1 MAHLKVFENKN
12 EYETFKN
19 SDEFIA
25 PNVSYVPEGLA
36 VNYTAESMFPLHL
49 SFTKIWNEKGPH
61 FTTYNWKSKLY
72 TTRLYNLLNAS
83 FIQSSTENILILPD
97 NWLDEH
103 PIFIDGHK
111 VTSINKEDSR
121 IFIYVEDDYPFNQ
134 SSENIMFA
142 ENFIYI
148 DEKTSII
155 AYASTIG

>member
-36 VNYTAESMFPLHL
+36 VKYTAESMFPLHL
-49 SFTKIWNEKGPH
+49 SFTKTWTEKKSGLI
-61 FTTYNWKSKLY
+61 FYYWKSKLY

-83 FIQSSTENILILPD
+83 FIQNDYDILILPD

-103 PIFIDGHK
+103 PIFIDGHQ
-111 VTSINKEDSR
+111 VTQITKEYNR
-121 IFIYVEDDYPFNQ
+121 IFIYCEDNYPFNQ
-134 SSENIMFA
+134 IPENASIA
-142 ENFIYI
+142 EHFIHM
-148 DEKTSII
+148 DEKTSMI
-155 AYASTIG
+155 AYASALN